1 MRTSVFVLQVFKTLI
16 AAVLAVA
23 IAELHSGE
31 SAARVTEDN
40 AGTFN
45 VRAYGARGDGVSLDT
60 DAINQAI
67 AACSEAGGGKVL
79 FPPGRYLTGTVR
91 LKSRVTVF
99 LDAGAALVGTTN
111 LAMYSSPQPP
121 DYMPEARWGK
131 WHNGLV
137 VGENLEDVTIAG
149 PGVIDGNK
157 VFDPTGEERMRGPH
171 TIVFVNCKRFRLRD
185 VTIVDSA
192 NYAVFFQVSDQVE
205 VQNVKF
211 IGGWDGI
218 HFRGAPHRP
227 CRGVMITGCLFQT
240 GDDSIAGRY
249 WDNVVISGCIVN
261 SSCNG
266 LRLIGPATRLIV
278 HNCLF
283 YGPGEQ
289 PHRTSGA
296 VRRTN
301 MLSGIILQPGAWD
314 ATLGQLD
321 DVLISDVTM
330 QSLASPLTLWLKR
343 GNTAGRVAV
352 ERLSASGVY
361 RAPISVESWWESP
374 VTNVV
379 FRDVTV
385 QYDGGVALPNAV
397 KQVTA
402 PGVDARSLPVWGFY
416 ARNVETLTLEN
427 VRLTLVRD
435 DARPVI
441 AVEKARCLNLDAVKY
456 TRVPGVTD
464 PVVLTNVAKA
474 NVRETDLDGHVYK
487 PRPAAESGQKV
498 LR

>member
-1 MRTSVFVLQVFKTLI
+1 MRTTCLILRAFKI
-16 AAVLAVA
+16 PLAVA
-23 IAELHSGE
+23 LLV
-31 SAARVTEDN
+31 AAVALCATASTGRSSEDSP
-40 AGTFN
+40 GTFN
-45 VRAYGARGDGVSLDT
+45 VRTYGARGDGVSLDT
-60 DAINQAI
+60 DAINRAI

-91 LKSRVTVF
+91 LASRVTVF
-99 LDAGAALVGTTN
+99 LDAGATLVGTTN
-111 LAMYSSPQPP
+111 LAMYSRPQPP
-121 DYMPEARWGK
+121 DYMPEAKWGK
-131 WHNGLV
+131 WHNGLII
-137 VGENLEDVTIAG
+137 GEDLEDVAIVG

-171 TIVFVNCKRFRLRD
+171 TIVFVNCKRFKLRD
-185 VTIVDSA
+185 LTIVDSA

-218 HFRGAPHRP
+218 HFRGAPQRP

-249 WDNVVISGCIVN
+249 WDNVIISGCIVN

-278 HNCLF
+278 HDCLF

-296 VRRTN
+296 ARRTN

-314 ATLGQLD
+314 ATVGQLD

-330 QSLASPLTLWLKR
+330 QSVASPVTLWLKR
-343 GNTAGRVAV
+343 GNTAGRVTV
-352 ERLSASGVY
+352 ERLSAVGVY

-379 FRDVTV
+379 FRDVTI
-385 QYDGGVALPNAV
+385 QYDGGVSLTNAV
-397 KQVTA
+397 KQVAT

-427 VRLTLVRD
+427 VRLTLARS

-441 AVEKARCLNLDAVKY
+441 AVEKAGCLNLDAVKY
-456 TRVPGVTD
+456 TRVPGVTT
-464 PVVLTNVAKA
+464 PIILTNVTDA
-474 NVRETDLDGHVYK
+474 NVRETDTDWNTTK
-487 PRPAAESGQKV
+487 PPPSAGPDQK
-498 LR
+498 LIR

>member
-1 MRTSVFVLQVFKTLI
+1 MRTTCLILRAFKIPLAVVLLV
-16 AAVLAVA
+16 AAVALGA
-23 IAELHSGE
+23 SE
-31 SAARVTEDN
+31 STGRSSEDSP
-40 AGTFN
+40 GTFN
-45 VRAYGARGDGVSLDT
+45 VRTYGARGDGVSLDT
-60 DAINQAI
+60 EAINRAI

-79 FPPGRYLTGTVR
+79 FPPGRYLTGTVC
-91 LKSRVTVF
+91 LASRVTVF
-99 LDAGAALVGTTN
+99 LDAGATLVGTTN
-111 LAMYSSPQPP
+111 LAMYSRPQPP
-121 DYMPEARWGK
+121 DYMPEAKWGK
-131 WHNGLV
+131 WHNGLIM
-137 VGENLEDVTIAG
+137 GENLEDVAIVG

-171 TIVFVNCKRFRLRD
+171 TIVFVNCKRFKLRD
-185 VTIVDSA
+185 ITIVDSA

-227 CRGVMITGCLFQT
+227 CRGVTITGCLFQT

-249 WDNVVISGCIVN
+249 WDNVIISGCIVN

-296 VRRTN
+296 ARRTN

-314 ATLGQLD
+314 ATVGQLD

-330 QSLASPLTLWLKR
+330 QSVASPVTLWLKR
-343 GNTAGRVAV
+343 GNTAGRVTV
-352 ERLSASGVY
+352 ERLSAVGVY

-374 VTNVV
+374 ATNVV

-385 QYDGGVALPNAV
+385 QYDGGVSLANAV
-397 KQVTA
+397 KQVTT

-427 VRLTLVRD
+427 VRLTLARS

-441 AVEKARCLNLDAVKY
+441 AVEKAGCLNLDAVKY
-456 TRVPGVTD
+456 TRVPGVNT
-464 PVVLTNVAKA
+464 PIILTNVTDA
-474 NVRETDLDGHVYK
+474 NVRETDTDWNTTK
-487 PRPAAESGQKV
+487 PPPSGGADQK
-498 LR
+498 LIR